1 VSLFGRRG
9 EGASV
14 GGSRRAG
21 GSRRVGGGST
31 PARRGRRRG
40 ECASAGGSRRVGG
53 GGAPAG
59 RPGRRGGGDAP
70 VGRLRRVA
78 LLFGLVGAAGA
89 VGARVAQLQ
98 VVQADDWRARAE
110 GQHAARRPLPAP
122 RGAIYDREGV
132 PLAVSQ
138 EAFRI
143 SVAPRELRDPDGT
156 ADALVEALGVSRR
169 RARRAVDPQ
178 RTWVVL
184 PGRYGAPALERLAD
198 VRGVHFERVLERFHP
213 HGELGLEV
221 LGRLSGDGRPLGG
234 VEQEL
239 DTLLRGQVGSAVV
252 RRDATGR
259 AIPGVELRVAE
270 PVAGHDVVLTID
282 VDLQEI
288 AHEAL
293 RDAVRENEARGGDLL
308 LIDPW
313 SGDIL
318 AAASRQRDGNR
329 HWTGVT
335 DPYEPG
341 STLKPFTI
349 AALLEGGR
357 AEMEDS
363 VFAENGV
370 YTARGRTIR
379 DVHGYGWLSVHDAL
393 RYSSNVALAKLSG
406 RLERGEQYGGL
417 RDFGFGSPTGVPY
430 PSEAAGTLRR
440 PGGWSAYTQASLAI
454 GYEVAVTPLQL
465 AMAYAALANGGT
477 LVEPRLLREVRR
489 VDGKTIRAI
498 DRNRLRRVVDEGVA
512 EQIGEALADVVRDG
526 TGTRASLGD
535 FTVAG
540 KTGTARRTAGGAYR
554 TGAYT
559 ATFVGFFPAVDP
571 QLVVLVKLDEPRG
584 GAYYGGATAAP
595 VSRET
600 LAALLAAR
608 AAPIDRRPLARTA
621 EAWTA
626 DGVRVVTAIPSGPR
640 QSAEAGAGREGDRAG
655 IGADGMESA
664 GAGPAGAGD
673 RTGAA
678 ADGTASPFVLALDRA
693 PQPLRELPA
702 GVPVPDV
709 AGLSIRDAARRLHAV
724 GLTVVVEGTGAV
736 RETSPRAG
744 QTADPEEPVRV
755 IGGPG
760 R

>member
-1 VSLFGRRG
+1 VLLAGLL
-9 EGASV
+9 
-14 GGSRRAG
+14 AG
-21 GSRRVGGGST
+21 G
-31 PARRGRRRG
+31 
-40 ECASAGGSRRVGG
+40 
-53 GGAPAG
+53 
-59 RPGRRGGGDAP
+59 
-70 VGRLRRVA
+70 
-78 LLFGLVGAAGA
+78 LV

-98 VVQADDWRARAE
+98 VLQAEEWRIRAQ

-122 RGAIYDREGV
+122 RGTIYDREGV

-156 ADALVEALGVSRR
+156 EDALVEALGITRR
-169 RARRAVDPQ
+169 RARRAVDPK
-178 RTWVVL
+178 RNWVVL
-184 PGRYGAPALERLAD
+184 PGRYGAPVLERLGD

-213 HGELGLEV
+213 HDELGLEV

-239 DTLLRGQVGSAVV
+239 DTLLRGQEGSAVV

-259 AIPGVELRVAE
+259 PIPGVELRVAE

-293 RDAVRENEARGGDLL
+293 RDAVRENNARGGDLL

-341 STLKPFTI
+341 STLKPFTV
-349 AALLEGGR
+349 AALLSNRR
-357 AEMEDS
+357 ASMADS

-379 DVHGYGWLSVHDAL
+379 DVHGYGWLTVHDAL
-393 RYSSNVALAKLSG
+393 RFSSNVALAKLSS
-406 RLERGEQYGGL
+406 RLERVEQYDGL
-417 RDFGFGSPTGVPY
+417 RAFGFGSPTGIPY
-430 PSEAAGTLRR
+430 PSEASGTLRR
-440 PGGWSAYTQASLAI
+440 PGAWSAYTQASLAI

-465 AMAYAALANGGT
+465 AMGYAALANGGT
-477 LVEPRLLREVRR
+477 LVEPRLVREVRR
-489 VDGKTIRAI
+489 SDGRTVRSI
-498 DRNRLRRVVDEGVA
+498 DRSRLRRVVPDDIA
-512 EQIGEALADVVRDG
+512 AQIGEALADVVRDG
-526 TGTRASLGD
+526 TGRRASLGE

-608 AAPIDRRPLARTA
+608 AAPIDRRPLARAT
-621 EAWTA
+621 EVWQA
-626 DGVRVVTAIPSGPR
+626 DGVRLVSASHALTA
-640 QSAEAGAGREGDRAG
+640 D
-655 IGADGMESA
+655 AD
-664 GAGPAGAGD
+664 
-673 RTGAA
+673 AA
-678 ADGTASPFVLALDRA
+678 SPTSPFVLALGGARPPRVRA
-693 PQPLRELPA
+693 AAPT
-702 GVPVPDV
+702 PVPDV
-709 AGLSIRDAARRLHAV
+709 TGLSLRDAVRRLHGV
-724 GLTVVVEGTGAV
+724 GLSVLVEGEGPV
-736 RETSPRAG
+736 RETLPPAGAPARPRQLVTVVAG
-744 QTADPEEPVRV
+744 L
-755 IGGPG
+755 G

>member
-1 VSLFGRRG
+1 LSRHGRGARG
-9 EGASV
+9 AAEAV
-14 GGSRRAG
+14 
-21 GSRRVGGGST
+21 
-31 PARRGRRRG
+31 
-40 ECASAGGSRRVGG
+40 
-53 GGAPAG
+53 
-59 RPGRRGGGDAP
+59 P

-78 LLFGLVGAAGA
+78 LLAAVLGGAGLVA
-89 VGARVAQLQ
+89 ARVAQLQ
-98 VVQADDWRARAE
+98 VVQADRWRERAQ
-110 GQHAARRPLPAP
+110 GQHASRKPLPAP
-122 RGAIYDREGV
+122 RGTIFDRDGV

-156 ADALVEALGVSRR
+156 ASALVEALGISRL
-169 RARRAVDPQ
+169 RARRAVDRS
-178 RTWVVL
+178 RTWAVL
-184 PGRYGAPALERLAD
+184 PGRYGAPVRERLAD
-198 VRGVHFERVLERFHP
+198 VRGVYFERVLERFHP

-239 DTLLRGQVGSAVV
+239 DSLLRGQEGSAVV
-252 RRDATGR
+252 RRDGSGR
-259 AIPGVELRVAE
+259 AIPGAELRVAD
-270 PVAGHDVVLTID
+270 PAAGSDVVLTID

-293 RDAVRENEARGGDLL
+293 RDAVEENDARGGDLL

-318 AAASRQRDGNR
+318 AAASRQPDGNR

-349 AALLEGGR
+349 AALLSRGHAR
-357 AEMEDS
+357 MTDS

-370 YTARGRTIR
+370 LTMRGRTIR
-379 DVHGYGWLSVHDAL
+379 DVHGYGWLTVHDAL

-406 RLERGEQYGGL
+406 RLRRSEQYAGL

-430 PSEAAGTLRR
+430 PSEASGTLRR

-465 AMAYAALANGGT
+465 AMAYGALANGGV
-477 LVEPRLLREVRR
+477 LVEPRLLRKIRR
-489 VDGKTIRAI
+489 ASGKTVRSFGEH
-498 DRNRLRRVVDEGVA
+498 RLRRVVDDRVA
-512 EQIGEALADVVRDG
+512 DQIGLALADVVRDG
-526 TGTRASLGD
+526 TGRRASLGD
-535 FTVAG
+535 FSVAG
-540 KTGTARRTAGGAYR
+540 KTGTARRTAGGTYR
-554 TGAYT
+554 AGAYT

-584 GAYYGGATAAP
+584 GAYYGGSTAAP

-600 LAALLAAR
+600 LSALLAAR

-621 EAWTA
+621 EAWRT
-626 DGVRVVTAIPSGPR
+626 DGVRLASAPEGAPAPPGRVGVPAAGDAHGPFILTLGVAPPAR
-640 QSAEAGAGREGDRAG
+640 GSGAG
-655 IGADGMESA
+655 
-664 GAGPAGAGD
+664 
-673 RTGAA
+673 
-678 ADGTASPFVLALDRA
+678 
-693 PQPLRELPA
+693 A

-709 AGLSIRDAARRLHAV
+709 SGLSVRDAARRLHAV
-724 GLTVVVEGTGAV
+724 GLRVEVEGEGTV
-736 RETSPRAG
+736 RGTRPDAG
-744 QTADPEEPVRV
+744 DHAAAGVPVR
-755 IGGPG
+755 ILAGPG